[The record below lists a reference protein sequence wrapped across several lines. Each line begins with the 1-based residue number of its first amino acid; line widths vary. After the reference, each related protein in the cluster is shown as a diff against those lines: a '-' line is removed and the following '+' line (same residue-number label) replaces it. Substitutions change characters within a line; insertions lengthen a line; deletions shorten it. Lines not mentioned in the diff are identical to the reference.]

1 MKTLNTQTILYKIT
15 ASLKEEALSV
25 KDPGLLYG
33 KTGIAIYFFQYA
45 RSTSDDSYEDLGM
58 QLIES
63 VLEEISIGT
72 SPDYASGL
80 SGIGTGIA
88 YLIQNGFITANPNE
102 VLQEIDSKICTTI
115 HLRQLPDA
123 SLEKGVC
130 GIGRYLAYRIQE
142 AIGKD
147 EDFFILKNKEY
158 LIYLIDWIEELL
170 PSSKEYLND
179 ILDLMIEIRK
189 TDIYVTKV
197 EKIMTYCMHV
207 LQGDNRIG
215 IKHGKTSVALSL
227 LNTRTL
233 W

>member
-1 MKTLNTQTILYKIT
+1 MNMSNTQTILNQIT
-15 ASLKEEALSV
+15 DSLKREALTV

-33 KTGIAIYFFQYA
+33 RTGIALYFFQYA
-45 RSTSDDSYEDLGM
+45 RSTSDDSYEDLAM

-63 VLEEISIGT
+63 VLEEINLYT
-72 SPDYASGL
+72 SSDYASGL
-80 SGIGTGIA
+80 AGIGTGIA
-88 YLIQNGFITANPNE
+88 YLIQNGFIGANPNE

-123 SLEKGVC
+123 GLEKGVC
-130 GIGRYLAYRIQE
+130 GIGHYLTYRIQTMK
-142 AIGKD
+142 GKH
-147 EDFFILKNKEY
+147 EDIIILKNKEH
-158 LIYLIDWIEELL
+158 LIYLIDWIEEIL
-170 PSSKEYLND
+170 SNSKEFLND

-197 EKIMTYCMHV
+197 EKIMTYCMNT
-207 LQGDNRIG
+207 LQGDYRIG
-215 IKHGKTSVALSL
+215 IKHGKTGTALSL